1 MPYVTVEDLPDSV
14 RDHLP
19 PHAQEIYL
27 AAFNKAWR
35 QHAGDPDIEPTVHRI
50 AWSAVKRRY
59 RKAGDEWV
67 PITRSASWPFQS
79 AQPAAGGRVSVTTK
93 DRIRN
98 AKSNSLHRADSTT

>member
-1 MPYVTVEDLPDSV
+1 MSRPLIFCFDLPDASAGPESAMPYVTVEDLPDSV

-67 PITRSASWPFQS
+67 PITR
-79 AQPAAGGRVSVTTK
+79 
-93 DRIRN
+93 
-98 AKSNSLHRADSTT
+98 